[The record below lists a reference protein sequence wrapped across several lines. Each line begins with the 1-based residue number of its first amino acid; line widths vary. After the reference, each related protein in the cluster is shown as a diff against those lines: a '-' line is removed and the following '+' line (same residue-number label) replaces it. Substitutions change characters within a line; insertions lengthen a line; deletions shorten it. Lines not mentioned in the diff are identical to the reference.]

1 MSNISIIGSGTWGS
15 AVGEQLVNKGFSV
28 KLWQR
33 DKAKAEHIQSSRIH
47 PLIPDHIFSKDIEFS
62 WDFQQVLIEYTFLG
76 VAVPSHCVRDVL
88 RSAKDHIKNDSIII
102 NLSKGLEESSLLTMS
117 QVISEELDS
126 KNVKVVSVYGPSHA
140 EEVIRNIPT
149 TLVAASKDED
159 AAKDVQSLL
168 SSNVLRVY
176 TNSDILGV
184 EIGGSVKNVIA
195 IAAGISD
202 GIGFGDNTKAAIFTR
217 GIAEMTRL
225 GVAMGANEST
235 FSGLSGIGDLFV
247 TCSSEHS
254 RNRNF
259 GEMLGKGQTS
269 GEVLSKMEMVAEG
282 VITAK
287 VLNELCRK
295 LDIEMPI
302 SSSVYKVIYENKD
315 PADAVSDLMTRDL
328 TTE

>member
-33 DKAKAEHIQSSRIH
+33 DKAKAENIQSSRIH
-47 PLIPDHIFSKDIEFS
+47 PLIPNHIFSKDIEFS
-62 WDFQQVLIEYTFLG
+62 WDFEQVLIEYTFLG

-149 TLVAASKDED
+149 TLVAASNDED

-269 GEVLSKMEMVAEG
+269 GEVLSKMEMVVEG
-282 VITAK
+282 VKTVK

-302 SSSVYKVIYENKD
+302 SSAVYKVIYEHKD

>member
-33 DKAKAEHIQSSRIH
+33 DKAKAEDIQSSRIH
-47 PLIPDHIFSKDIEFS
+47 PLIPDHIFSKNIEFN
-62 WDFQQVLIEYTFLG
+62 WDFEQVLIEYTFLG

-149 TLVAASKDED
+149 TLVAASNDED
-159 AAKDVQSLL
+159 AANDVQSLL

-217 GIAEMTRL
+217 GIAEMIRL

-269 GEVLSKMEMVAEG
+269 GEVLSKMEMVVEG
-282 VITAK
+282 VKTVK

-302 SSSVYKVIYENKD
+302 SSAVYKVIYEDKD

>member
-62 WDFQQVLIEYTFLG
+62 WDFQQVLNEYTFLG

-149 TLVAASKDED
+149 TLVAASNDED

-247 TCSSEHS
+247 TCSSEYS

-259 GEMLGKGQTS
+259 GEKLGKGQTS

>member
-149 TLVAASKDED
+149 TLVAASNDED

-259 GEMLGKGQTS
+259 GEKLGKGQTS